1 MGTETG
7 DGWSSI
13 YAKNMSK
20 KYADNLELLEGA
32 MKDELYGALVKQL
45 KKDFELANVPME
57 IPVEIKANDLI
68 AALREKIYRLLLE
81 RFTDYLNL
89 LYVVDVPEKAFK
101 ELEVSDVVEVAD
113 EVTFLILKRERQ
125 KVWLKNRYSG

>member
-1 MGTETG
+1 
-7 DGWSSI
+7 
-13 YAKNMSK
+13 
-20 KYADNLELLEGA
+20 
-32 MKDELYGALVKQL
+32 MKDKLYGALVKQL

-57 IPVEIKANDLI
+57 IPVEIEANDLI
-68 AALREKIYRLLLE
+68 ASLREKIYRLLLE

-125 KVWLKNRYSG
+125 KVWLKNRYSS